1 MAITLFAGLLGVVTI
16 AGMAFMVWALVEIL
30 RTDKVAWDASGMV
43 QLVWVAVVLVLPV
56 IGSVLFFAIA
66 RPRLTAVPA

>member
-1 MAITLFAGLLGVVTI
+1 MAITLFAGLLGVVAI